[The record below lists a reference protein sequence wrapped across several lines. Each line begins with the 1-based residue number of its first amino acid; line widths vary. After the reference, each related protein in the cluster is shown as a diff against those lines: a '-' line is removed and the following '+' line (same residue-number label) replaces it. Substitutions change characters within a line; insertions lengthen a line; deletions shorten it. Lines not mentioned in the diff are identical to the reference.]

1 MRSFNRKVHKSI
13 VLDDVRKLSFVTDY
27 QHVLQSC
34 CDDDAIFATFAS
46 AVGGSCE
53 CTKYLYAVPFIVTV
67 NPSTENLEFLRS
79 YPRLAQ
85 EENCV
90 LLELE
95 SIAFEDPGSGVESGA
110 E

>member
-13 VLDDVRKLSFVTDY
+13 VLDDVRKLSFVTDH
-27 QHVLQSC
+27 QHILQSC
-34 CDDDAIFATFAS
+34 YDKGAITFAS
-46 AVGGSCE
+46 TVGGTCE
-53 CTKYLYAVPFIVTV
+53 YTKYLYAVPFIVTV
-67 NPSTENLEFLRS
+67 NPSAENLEFLRS
-79 YPRLAQ
+79 YLWLAQ

>member
-1 MRSFNRKVHKSI
+1 M
-13 VLDDVRKLSFVTDY
+13 
-27 QHVLQSC
+27 
-34 CDDDAIFATFAS
+34 S
-46 AVGGSCE
+46 A
-53 CTKYLYAVPFIVTV
+53 LRAVPFIVTV

-90 LLELE
+90 LLELG

-110 E
+110 ESENCLHMFYTVHGLLDMMGTPPKMTRVRGSPQGRQCQPLPKSRQK